1 MAQSGGGAWSTLDV
15 KFDVHLTRAALS
27 GLPSTSDNIS
37 DGTWLTLAARTRA
50 PIGRFSPAGGRR
62 AAGYYP
68 QRIAWA
74 IRSSSMIETL
84 PFPASIWAM

>member
-50 PIGRFSPAGGRR
+50 LIGRVSPKGVCRPAS
-62 AAGYYP
+62 YHP
-68 QRIAWA
+68 QRIA
-74 IRSSSMIETL
+74 
-84 PFPASIWAM
+84 

>member
-37 DGTWLTLAARTRA
+37 DGTWLTRISHAAL
-50 PIGRFSPAGGRR
+50 IGP
-62 AAGYYP
+62 
-68 QRIAWA
+68 
-74 IRSSSMIETL
+74 TL
-84 PFPASIWAM
+84 IV